1 MKPAAGTPDFSAVHD
16 VLRDAVQ
23 DEEVPGA
30 VALVR
35 LKGRVVF
42 HEAFGWA
49 AIEPERY
56 PMAVDTIFDL
66 ASLTK
71 PLATTPLVL
80 QLVDRGALE
89 LDDPLSRY
97 VPVMARFGGGQ
108 VTIRHLLTHTSG
120 LPDWRPLY
128 VWARTREDVLR
139 TIATLEPTSAPGRQV
154 MYSCPG
160 YIVLGLLVEQR
171 TGHTLDELVARSLVA
186 PLGLTATG
194 YGPQIDAERCA
205 WTERGNKYEENMV
218 AEAGLSFHGWRE
230 DCVPGTVHDGNAWY
244 ALGGISGNAGLFG
257 TAHDVGTLGQMWLS
271 SGSAGSTRIVSK
283 RLVQEATSDQTAGL
297 NEARGYGWQ
306 INRPSAD
313 DYQAEAE
320 SRSLSSSGSELS
332 ARAFGHT
339 GFTGTSLWIDP
350 DLDIVVVLLSNRVHP
365 TVGSRA
371 VITALRRRFHDTV
384 STAVRAAQA
393 TPA

>member
-1 MKPAAGTPDFSAVHD
+1 MRPAAGTPDFSAAHD
-16 VLRDAVQ
+16 VLRHAVNEQ
-23 DEEVPGA
+23 EVPGA

-35 LKGRVVF
+35 LHGRTVY

-49 AIEPERY
+49 AVVPERR
-56 PMAVDTIFDL
+56 PMAIDTIFDL

-80 QLVDRGALE
+80 QLVDQSALG
-89 LDDPLSRY
+89 LDDPLSQH
-97 VPVMARFGGGQ
+97 VPMMTMFGGGQ
-108 VTIRHLLTHTSG
+108 VTVRQLLTHTGG
-120 LPDWRPLY
+120 LPDWSPLY

-139 TIATLEPTSAPGRQV
+139 AIATLEPASASGTRV
-154 MYSCPG
+154 IYSCPG
-160 YIVLGLLVEQR
+160 YILLGLLVEQL
-171 TGHTLDELVARSLVA
+171 TGHTLDELVAHSLVV
-186 PLGLTATG
+186 PLSLTDSG

-205 WTERGNKYEENMV
+205 WTERGNKYEEIMV
-218 AEAGLSFHGWRE
+218 AEAGLSFHRWR
-230 DCVPGTVHDGNAWY
+230 DDYVPGTVHDGNAWY

-257 TAHDVGTLGQMWLS
+257 TAHDVGTVGQMWLNG
-271 SGSAGSTRIVSK
+271 GSVGSTRVLSK
-283 RLVQEATSDQTAGL
+283 RLVQEATSDQTAAL

-313 DYQAEAE
+313 SDEADG
-320 SRSLSSSGSELS
+320 RSLSSAGSELS

-350 DLDIVVVLLSNRVHP
+350 DLDLVAVLLTNRVHP
-365 TVGSRA
+365 TVSSRT
-371 VITALRRRFHDTV
+371 VITELRRRFHDAV
-384 STAVRAAQA
+384 SLAVRATRA